1 MSETGHIDIDYV
13 ADLAR
18 VALSEEER
26 AKFSTQLESIIGY
39 VEKLNELDTENVEAT
54 AHPFPLFNVWQEDE
68 VKGRLSVEE
77 ALKNTPAQRD
87 NMIVVPKV
95 VD

>member
-18 VALSEEER
+18 VALSDEER

-39 VEKLNELDTENVEAT
+39 VEKLNEMDTENVKPA
-54 AHPFPLFNVWQEDE
+54 AHPFPLDNVWQKDE
-68 VKGRLSVEE
+68 VKGHLPVDE
-77 ALKNTPAQRD
+77 ALKNAPAQRD
-87 NMIVVPKV
+87 NMIIVPKV